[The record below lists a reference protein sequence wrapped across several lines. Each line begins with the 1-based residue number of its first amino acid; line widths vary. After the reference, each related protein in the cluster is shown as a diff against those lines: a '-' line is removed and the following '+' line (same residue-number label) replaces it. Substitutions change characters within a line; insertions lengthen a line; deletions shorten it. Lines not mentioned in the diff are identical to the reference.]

1 MRWLVF
7 LSGLYIVIEAILS
20 LFWSKNDKWI
30 GSQLVRGTRVV
41 VGLFL
46 MVTSYFINPSE
57 KTLHFNARDESVFYF
72 SPKLC
77 YTKYIVVRTDSVEV
91 EETIHW
97 STTKLFNNLDRW
109 LQK

>member
-1 MRWLVF
+1 MNNYYYDGDDKSNDDSYQDAAGAAVGRGLVQWL
-7 LSGLYIVIEAILS
+7 
-20 LFWSKNDKWI
+20 LF
-30 GSQLVRGTRVV
+30 
-41 VGLFL
+41 
-46 MVTSYFINPSE
+46 FINPSE

>member
-1 MRWLVF
+1 MRFCFLV
-7 LSGLYIVIEAILS
+7 
-20 LFWSKNDKWI
+20 
-30 GSQLVRGTRVV
+30 SQV
-41 VGLFL
+41 
-46 MVTSYFINPSE
+46 INPSE
-57 KTLHFNARDESVFYF
+57 KTPHFNARDESVFYF

-77 YTKYIVVRTDSVEV
+77 YTKNIVVRTDSVEV